1 MIFGNLLE
9 ALEEDNYKQNIIKE
23 SKSNYQKK
31 SKLSSIL
38 SSLSRYGMN
47 YDDDIFKN
55 MKAIPADKILQPKDD
70 PMLQQS
76 LYGQMNN
83 WRTKS
88 EEDKSFREKSLQQK
102 RDILRKLAT
111 QPEIEDILDIM
122 ANESIVY
129 DDEEAYICSPFL
141 DNAVIQDLNEE
152 ALSEIRK
159 AVDSIFYKMYLLLG
173 WKNDAWNQFRRYLV
187 DGVLAFEIVYDNLE
201 KPHSIIGIIPIDPA
215 TLTRTVK
222 NGTTYWIQFKDELGR
237 ERELIDAQVVYIKY
251 EDSGVIERQS
261 YLERL
266 IRPFNVYRI
275 IEQAQ
280 IVWTVTQSSFKTMFT
295 IPVAGM
301 SKKNGLQTLNAAMNR
316 YREEISFNQES
327 GELRING
334 KTNMP
339 FNKEFWMP
347 ENENGKPTIETL
359 VDGGPTLSDSD
370 QLKYFENKLY
380 KMSKIPGSRFDTE
393 NQPTWFGTDAS
404 QQLRDEINFSRFV
417 TRIRSVFA
425 NIILKP
431 IKIQLALQIPDI
443 KNDKRILDSIS
454 LRFNSYNQ
462 FTELMEAEL
471 SQKRMEH
478 IQTLKETFTTQDADG
493 NEESYFC
500 DKFLIV
506 KYLKMSD
513 ADLELNERFK
523 IEQAASKQRSEKE
536 IDDFEDP
543 ESEDVDGNEGENEE
557 PESDNEI
564 DKEMM
569 GDVQPEEPEESEKP
583 EEPEAQEEPKEPKES
598 EEPE

>member
-9 ALEEDNYKQNIIKE
+9 ALEDDNNQHIIKE
-23 SKSNYQKK
+23 SKTNYKKK
-31 SKLSSIL
+31 SKLASVL
-38 SSLSRYGMN
+38 GSLSRYGMN

-55 MKAIPADKILQPKDD
+55 MKAIPADKILQAKDD

-83 WRTKS
+83 WRNKS

-129 DDEEAYICSPFL
+129 DDEEAYICNPFI

-173 WKNDAWNQFRRYLV
+173 WKHDAWNQFRRYLV
-187 DGVLAFEIVYDNLE
+187 DGVLSFEIIYDNLE
-201 KPHSIIGIIPIDPA
+201 NPHSIIGIVPIDPA
-215 TLTRTVK
+215 TLTRSIK
-222 NGTTYWIQFKDELGR
+222 NGVTYWTQFKGELGR
-237 ERELIDAQVVYIKY
+237 ERELLDAQVIYIKY
-251 EDSGVIERQS
+251 EDSGVIDRQS

-316 YREEISFNQES
+316 YREEITFNQES

-347 ENENGKPTIETL
+347 ENSNGKPTIETL
-359 VDGGPTLSDSD
+359 VDGGPSLSDSD
-370 QLKYFENKLY
+370 QLKYFESKLY

-393 NQPTWFGTDAS
+393 NQATWFGTDAS

-431 IKIQLALQIPDI
+431 LRIQLALQIPDI

-471 SQKRMEH
+471 NQKRMEH
-478 IQTLKETFTTQDADG
+478 IQTLKDTFTSQDADG

-500 DKFLIV
+500 DKFLII

-513 ADLELNERFK
+513 ADLELNKKFK
-523 IEQAASKQRSEKE
+523 IEQEFSKQRAEEE
-536 IDDFEDP
+536 ISDNEDS
-543 ESEDVDGNEGENEE
+543 ESEDIDSNEE
-557 PESDNEI
+557 DEEPTDGMGNEI
-564 DKEMM
+564 DQEMM
-569 GDVQPEEPEESEKP
+569 GDVEPEEPEESEKP
-583 EEPEAQEEPKEPKES
+583 EEPEKPEES
-598 EEPE
+598 EA

>member
-1 MIFGNLLE
+1 MVFGNLLE
-9 ALEEDNYKQNIIKE
+9 ILEEDNNKNTVKE

-31 SKLSSIL
+31 GKFASIL
-38 SSLSRYGMN
+38 SSLSSYGMN
-47 YDDDIFKN
+47 YDDDIYKN
-55 MKAIPADKILQPKDD
+55 MKAIPADKLLQPKDD
-70 PMLQQS
+70 PLLQQS

-88 EEDKSFREKSLQQK
+88 EEDKPFKEKSLQQK
-102 RDILRKLAT
+102 REILRKLAT

-122 ANESIVY
+122 ANECIVY
-129 DDEEAYICSPFL
+129 NDEESYICTPFL

-159 AVDSIFYKMYLLLG
+159 AVNSIFYKIYLLLG
-173 WKNDAWNQFRRYLV
+173 WKHDAWNQFRRYLV
-187 DGVLAFEIVYDNLE
+187 DGVLSFEIIYDNID
-201 KPHSIIGIIPIDPA
+201 KPHSIIGIVPIDPG
-215 TLTRTVK
+215 TLTRTIK
-222 NGTTYWIQFKDELGR
+222 DGITYWVQFKGELGR
-237 ERELIDAQVVYIKY
+237 ERELLDAQVIYIKY

-266 IRPFNVYRI
+266 IRPFNIYRI

-280 IVWTVTQSSFKTMFT
+280 IVWTVTQASFKTMFT

-316 YREEISFNQES
+316 YREEISFNQDS

-347 ENENGKPTIETL
+347 ENENGKPEIETL
-359 VDGGPTLSDSD
+359 VDSGPTISDSE

-380 KMSKIPGSRFDTE
+380 KMSKIPSSRFDTE

-417 TRIRSVFA
+417 TRIRSVFS
-425 NIILKP
+425 NILIKP
-431 IKIQLALQIPDI
+431 LKIQLALQIPDI

-471 SQKRMEH
+471 NQKRMEH
-478 IQTLKETFTTQDADG
+478 IQTLKDTFTTQDKDG
-493 NEESYFC
+493 NEQPFFC
-500 DKFLIV
+500 DKFLIIR
-506 KYLKMSD
+506 YLKMSD
-513 ADLELNERFK
+513 SDLELNEKYK
-523 IEQAASKQRSEKE
+523 IEQTLELQRSEEE
-536 IDDFEDP
+536 IEDN
-543 ESEDVDGNEGENEE
+543 EEDSDSEDFGDEKEDMFGGDD
-557 PESDNEI
+557 ESDESDEPDESNEPDEPDDASDI
-564 DKEMM
+564 DQDML
-569 GDVQPEEPEESEKP
+569 GDVQPEEPEP
-583 EEPEAQEEPKEPKES
+583 A
-598 EEPE
+598 

>member
-1 MIFGNLLE
+1 MVFGNLLE
-9 ALEEDNYKQNIIKE
+9 VLEEEDNKNTIIKE
-23 SKSNYQKK
+23 SNTTYKKK

-47 YDDDIFKN
+47 YEGDIIKN

-70 PMLQQS
+70 ILLQQS

-122 ANESIVY
+122 ANECIVY
-129 DDEEAYICSPFL
+129 DDEEAYICNPFL

-152 ALSEIRK
+152 GLSEIRK
-159 AVDSIFYKMYLLLG
+159 AVNSIFYKIYLLLG

-187 DGVLAFEIVYDNLE
+187 DGVLSFEIVYDSIEN
-201 KPHSIIGIIPIDPA
+201 PHSIIGIIPIDPA
-215 TLTRTVK
+215 TLTRTIKDGV
-222 NGTTYWIQFKDELGR
+222 TYWVQFKDELGR
-237 ERELIDAQVVYIKY
+237 ERTLLDAQVIYIKY

-359 VDGGPTLSDSD
+359 VDGGPSLSDSD

-380 KMSKIPGSRFDTE
+380 KMSKIPGSRFD
-393 NQPTWFGTDAS
+393 NDDKATWFGTDAS

-417 TRIRSVFA
+417 TRIRSVFS

-431 IKIQLALQIPDI
+431 LRIQLALQIPDI

-471 SQKRMEH
+471 DQKRMEH
-478 IQTLKETFTTQDADG
+478 IQTLKDTFTSQNADG
-493 NEESYFC
+493 DEESYFC
-500 DKFLIV
+500 DKFLII

-513 ADLELNERFK
+513 ADLELNEKFK
-523 IEQAASKQRSEKE
+523 IEQAAAKQKAEEE
-536 IDDFEDP
+536 IDDNNDS
-543 ESEDVDGNEGENEE
+543 ESEDLDDLGGEEDEE
-557 PESDNEI
+557 SNDTNDEI
-564 DKEMM
+564 DKEML
-569 GDVQPEEPEESEKP
+569 GDVQPEEPEESE
-583 EEPEAQEEPKEPKES
+583 EPKEPEES
-598 EEPE
+598 EEPEEK

>member
-9 ALEEDNYKQNIIKE
+9 ALEDDNTHYIVKE
-23 SKSNYQKK
+23 SKSTYQKK
-31 SKLSSIL
+31 SKLASVL
-38 SSLSRYGMN
+38 GSLSRYGMN

-88 EEDKSFREKSLQQK
+88 EEDKPFREKTLQQK

-129 DDEEAYICSPFL
+129 DDEEAYICNPFL

-173 WKNDAWNQFRRYLV
+173 WKHDAWNQFRRYLV
-187 DGVLAFEIVYDNLE
+187 DGVLAFEIIYDNLE
-201 KPHSIIGIIPIDPA
+201 NPHSIIGIIPIDPA
-215 TLTRTVK
+215 TLTRSIKDGV
-222 NGTTYWIQFKDELGR
+222 TYWTQFKGELGR
-237 ERELIDAQVVYIKY
+237 ERELLDAQVIYIKY
-251 EDSGVIERQS
+251 EDSGVVERQS

-316 YREEISFNQES
+316 YREEITFNQES

-359 VDGGPTLSDSD
+359 VDSGPSLSDSD

-380 KMSKIPGSRFDTE
+380 KMSKIPGSRFDNE
-393 NQPTWFGTDAS
+393 NQATWFGTDAS

-425 NIILKP
+425 NVILKP
-431 IKIQLALQIPDI
+431 LRIQLALQIPDI

-462 FTELMEAEL
+462 FTELMQAEL
-471 SQKRMEH
+471 DQKRMEH
-478 IQTLKETFTTQDADG
+478 IQTLKDTFTSQDDDG
-493 NEESYFC
+493 NEVPYFC
-500 DKFLIV
+500 DKFLII

-513 ADLELNERFK
+513 ADLELNEKFK
-523 IEQAASKQRSEKE
+523 IEQAAAKQRTEEEINSE
-536 IDDFEDP
+536 DS
-543 ESEDVDGNEGENEE
+543 ESEDIDSDSSEGEET
-557 PESDNEI
+557 STDDSGNEI
-564 DKEMM
+564 DQEMM
-569 GDVQPEEPEESEKP
+569 GDVQPEETEEK
-583 EEPEAQEEPKEPKES
+583 EETEEA
-598 EEPE
+598 

>member
-9 ALEEDNYKQNIIKE
+9 ALEDNNTQHIVKE
-23 SKSNYQKK
+23 SKSTYQKK
-31 SKLSSIL
+31 SKLANIL
-38 SSLSRYGMN
+38 GSLSRYGMN
-47 YDDDIFKN
+47 YNDDIFKN

-88 EEDKSFREKSLQQK
+88 EEDKSFREKTLQQK

-129 DDEEAYICSPFL
+129 DD
-141 DNAVIQDLNEE
+141 EE

-187 DGVLAFEIVYDNLE
+187 DGVLAFEIIYDNLE

-215 TLTRTVK
+215 TLTRSIKDGV
-222 NGTTYWIQFKDELGR
+222 TYWTQFKGELGR
-237 ERELIDAQVVYIKY
+237 ERELLDAQVIYIKY
-251 EDSGVIERQS
+251 EDSGVVERQS

-280 IVWTVTQSSFKTMFT
+280 IVWTVTQSSFKTMYT

-316 YREEISFNQES
+316 YREEITFNQES

-359 VDGGPTLSDSD
+359 VDSGPSLSDSD

-380 KMSKIPGSRFDTE
+380 KMSKIPGSRFDNE
-393 NQPTWFGTDAS
+393 NQATWFGTDAS

-425 NIILKP
+425 NVILKP
-431 IKIQLALQIPDI
+431 LRIQLALQIPDI

-462 FTELMEAEL
+462 FTELMQAEL
-471 SQKRMEH
+471 DQKRMEH
-478 IQTLKETFTTQDADG
+478 IQTLKDTFTSQDDDG
-493 NEESYFC
+493 NEVPYFC
-500 DKFLIV
+500 DKFLII

-513 ADLELNERFK
+513 ADLELNEKFK
-523 IEQAASKQRSEKE
+523 IEQAAAKQRTEEEINSE
-536 IDDFEDP
+536 DS
-543 ESEDVDGNEGENEE
+543 ESEDILSSEGEEEE
-557 PESDNEI
+557 PTDNSDNEI
-564 DKEMM
+564 DQEML
-569 GDVQPEEPEESEKP
+569 GDVQPEEPDEKEET
-583 EEPEAQEEPKEPKES
+583 EETT
-598 EEPE
+598 

>member
-9 ALEEDNYKQNIIKE
+9 ALEEDDKTTVIKE
-23 SKSNYQKK
+23 SKNSEPKK
-31 SKLSSIL
+31 SKIASIL

-47 YDDDIFKN
+47 YDDDIIKN
-55 MKAIPADKILQPKDD
+55 MKAIPADKVLQPKDD
-70 PMLQQS
+70 PLLQQS

-83 WRTKS
+83 WRNKS

-129 DDEEAYICSPFL
+129 DDEEAYICNPFL

-152 ALSEIRK
+152 SLAEIRK

-187 DGVLAFEIVYDNLE
+187 DGVLAFEIIYDNLE
-201 KPHSIIGIIPIDPA
+201 HPHSIIGIIPIDPA
-215 TLTRTVK
+215 TLTKSIR
-222 NGTTYWIQFKDELGR
+222 NGITYWTQFKGELGR
-237 ERELIDAQVVYIKY
+237 ERDLLDAQVIYIKY
-251 EDSGVIERQS
+251 EDSGVIDRQS

-295 IPVAGM
+295 IPVSGM

-316 YREEISFNQES
+316 YREEITFNQES
-327 GELRING
+327 GELRVNG

-347 ENENGKPTIETL
+347 ENENGKPSIETL
-359 VDGGPTLSDSD
+359 VDGGPTLSDSE
-370 QLKYFENKLY
+370 QLRYFESKLY
-380 KMSKIPGSRFDTE
+380 KMSKIPGSRFDND
-393 NQPTWFGTDAS
+393 NQATWFGTDAS
-404 QQLRDEINFSRFV
+404 NQLRDEINFSRFV

-431 IKIQLALQIPDI
+431 LRIQLSLQIPNI
-443 KNDKRILDSIS
+443 KNDKRILDSIG

-471 SQKRMEH
+471 AQKRMEH
-478 IQTLKETFTTQDADG
+478 IQTLKDTFTTQDEEG
-493 NEESYFC
+493 NEHPFFC
-500 DKFLIV
+500 DKFLII
-506 KYLKMSD
+506 KYLKMRD
-513 ADLELNERFK
+513 ADLELNEKFK
-523 IEQAASKQRSEKE
+523 IEQELAKKKGEEE
-536 IDDFEDP
+536 IDSEE
-543 ESEDVDGNEGENEE
+543 ESEDTDEFGDEE
-557 PESDNEI
+557 PESSENDDI

-569 GDVQPEEPEESEKP
+569 GDVQPEQPESSEET
-583 EEPEAQEEPKEPKES
+583 EEPAESSES
-598 EEPE
+598 EEPSEEPES

>member
-9 ALEEDNYKQNIIKE
+9 ALEDNNTQHIVKE
-23 SKSNYQKK
+23 SKSTYQKK
-31 SKLSSIL
+31 SKLANIL
-38 SSLSRYGMN
+38 GSLSRYGMN
-47 YDDDIFKN
+47 YNDDIFKN
-55 MKAIPADKILQPKDD
+55 MKAIPADKILQQKDD

-88 EEDKSFREKSLQQK
+88 EEDKPFREKSLQQK

-129 DDEEAYICSPFL
+129 DDEEAYVCSPFL
-141 DNAVIQDLNEE
+141 NNAVIQDLNEE

-187 DGVLAFEIVYDNLE
+187 DGVLAFEIIYDNLE

-215 TLTRTVK
+215 TLTRSIKDGV
-222 NGTTYWIQFKDELGR
+222 TYWTQFKGELGR
-237 ERELIDAQVVYIKY
+237 ERELLDAQVIYIKY
-251 EDSGVIERQS
+251 EDSGVVERQS

-280 IVWTVTQSSFKTMFT
+280 IVWTVTQSSFKTMYT

-316 YREEISFNQES
+316 YREEITFNQES

-359 VDGGPTLSDSD
+359 VDSGPSLSDSD

-380 KMSKIPGSRFDTE
+380 KMSKIPGSRFDNE
-393 NQPTWFGTDAS
+393 NQATWFGTDAS

-425 NIILKP
+425 NVILKP
-431 IKIQLALQIPDI
+431 LRIQLALQIPDI

-462 FTELMEAEL
+462 FTELMQAEL
-471 SQKRMEH
+471 DQKRMEH
-478 IQTLKETFTTQDADG
+478 IQTLKDTFTSQDDDG
-493 NEESYFC
+493 NEVPYFC
-500 DKFLIV
+500 DKFLII

-513 ADLELNERFK
+513 ADLELNEKFK
-523 IEQAASKQRSEKE
+523 IEQAAAKQRTEEEINSE
-536 IDDFEDP
+536 DS
-543 ESEDVDGNEGENEE
+543 ESEDILSSEGEEEE
-557 PESDNEI
+557 PTDNSDNEI
-564 DKEMM
+564 DQEML
-569 GDVQPEEPEESEKP
+569 GDVQPEEPEET
-583 EEPEAQEEPKEPKES
+583 EETEETT
-598 EEPE
+598 

>member
-9 ALEEDNYKQNIIKE
+9 ALEEDNKTTVIKE
-23 SKSNYQKK
+23 SKSSEPKK
-31 SKLSSIL
+31 GKIASIL
-38 SSLSRYGMN
+38 NSLSRYGMN
-47 YDDDIFKN
+47 YDDDIVKN
-55 MKAIPADKILQPKDD
+55 MKAIPADKALQPKDD
-70 PMLQQS
+70 PLLQQS

-83 WRTKS
+83 WRNKA

-129 DDEEAYICSPFL
+129 DDEEAYICNPFL

-152 ALSEIRK
+152 SLSEIRK

-187 DGVLAFEIVYDNLE
+187 DGVLAFEIIYDNIE
-201 KPHSIIGIIPIDPA
+201 HPHSIIGIIPIDPA
-215 TLTRTVK
+215 TLTKSIK
-222 NGTTYWIQFKDELGR
+222 NGITYWTQFKGELGR
-237 ERELIDAQVVYIKY
+237 ERDLLDAQVIYIKY
-251 EDSGVIERQS
+251 EDSGVIDRQS

-295 IPVAGM
+295 IPVSGM

-359 VDGGPTLSDSD
+359 VDGGPSLSDSD
-370 QLKYFENKLY
+370 QLRYFESKLY
-380 KMSKIPGSRFDTE
+380 KMSKIPGSRFDKD
-393 NQPTWFGTDAS
+393 NQATWFGTDAS
-404 QQLRDEINFSRFV
+404 NQLRDEINFSRFV

-431 IKIQLALQIPDI
+431 LRIQLSLQIPNI
-443 KNDKRILDSIS
+443 KNDKRILDSIG

-471 SQKRMEH
+471 AQKRMEH
-478 IQTLKETFTTQDADG
+478 IQILKDTFTSQDDEG
-493 NEESYFC
+493 NEQSFFC
-500 DKFLIV
+500 DKFLII

-513 ADLELNERFK
+513 ADLELNEKFK
-523 IEQAASKQRSEKE
+523 IEQALAKKKSEEE
-536 IDDFEDP
+536 INDEE
-543 ESEDVDGNEGENEE
+543 ESEDTDDVDNEE
-557 PESDNEI
+557 PESLENDSI

-569 GDVQPEEPEESEKP
+569 GDVQPEEPESSEESE
-583 EEPEAQEEPKEPKES
+583 EPAES
-598 EEPE
+598 EEPEA

>member
-9 ALEEDNYKQNIIKE
+9 ALEDNNTQHIVKE
-23 SKSNYQKK
+23 SKSTYQKK
-31 SKLSSIL
+31 SKLANIL
-38 SSLSRYGMN
+38 GSLSRYGMN
-47 YDDDIFKN
+47 YNDDIFKN

-88 EEDKSFREKSLQQK
+88 EEDKPFREKSLQQK

-129 DDEEAYICSPFL
+129 DDEEAYVCSPFL
-141 DNAVIQDLNEE
+141 NNAVIQDLNEE

-187 DGVLAFEIVYDNLE
+187 DGVLAFEIIYDNLE

-215 TLTRTVK
+215 TLTRSIKDGV
-222 NGTTYWIQFKDELGR
+222 TYWTQFKGELGR
-237 ERELIDAQVVYIKY
+237 ERELLDAQVIYIKY
-251 EDSGVIERQS
+251 EDSGVVERQS

-280 IVWTVTQSSFKTMFT
+280 IVWTVTQSSFKTMYT

-316 YREEISFNQES
+316 YREEITFNQES

-359 VDGGPTLSDSD
+359 VDSGPSLSDSD

-380 KMSKIPGSRFDTE
+380 KMSKIPGSRFDNE
-393 NQPTWFGTDAS
+393 NQATWFGTDAS

-425 NIILKP
+425 NVILKP
-431 IKIQLALQIPDI
+431 LRIQLALQIPDI

-462 FTELMEAEL
+462 FTELMQAEL
-471 SQKRMEH
+471 DQKRMEH
-478 IQTLKETFTTQDADG
+478 IQTLKDTFTSQDDDG
-493 NEESYFC
+493 NEVPYFC
-500 DKFLIV
+500 DKFLII

-513 ADLELNERFK
+513 ADLELNEKFK
-523 IEQAASKQRSEKE
+523 IEQAAAKQRTEEEINSE
-536 IDDFEDP
+536 DS
-543 ESEDVDGNEGENEE
+543 ESEDILSGEGEEEE
-557 PESDNEI
+557 PTDNSDNEI
-564 DKEMM
+564 DQEML
-569 GDVQPEEPEESEKP
+569 GDVQPEEPEET
-583 EEPEAQEEPKEPKES
+583 EETEETT
-598 EEPE
+598 

>member
-9 ALEEDNYKQNIIKE
+9 ALEDDNTHYIVKE
-23 SKSNYQKK
+23 SKSTYQKK
-31 SKLSSIL
+31 SKLASVL
-38 SSLSRYGMN
+38 GSLSRYGMN

-88 EEDKSFREKSLQQK
+88 EEDKPFREKTLQQK

-129 DDEEAYICSPFL
+129 DDEEAYICNPFL

-173 WKNDAWNQFRRYLV
+173 WKHDAWNQFRRYLV
-187 DGVLAFEIVYDNLE
+187 DGVLAFEIIYDNLE
-201 KPHSIIGIIPIDPA
+201 NPHSIIGIVPIDPA
-215 TLTRTVK
+215 TLTRSIKDGV
-222 NGTTYWIQFKDELGR
+222 TYWTQFKGELGR
-237 ERELIDAQVVYIKY
+237 ERELLDAQVIYIKY
-251 EDSGVIERQS
+251 EDSGVVERQS

-316 YREEISFNQES
+316 YREEITFNQES

-359 VDGGPTLSDSD
+359 VDGGPSLSDSD
-370 QLKYFENKLY
+370 QLKYFESKLY
-380 KMSKIPGSRFDTE
+380 KMSKIPGSRFDNE
-393 NQPTWFGTDAS
+393 NQATWFGTDAS

-425 NIILKP
+425 NVILKP
-431 IKIQLALQIPDI
+431 LRIQLALQIPDI

-462 FTELMEAEL
+462 FTELMQAEL
-471 SQKRMEH
+471 DQKRMEH
-478 IQTLKETFTTQDADG
+478 IQTLKDTFTSQDDDG
-493 NEESYFC
+493 NEVPYFC
-500 DKFLIV
+500 DKFLII

-513 ADLELNERFK
+513 ADLELNEKFK
-523 IEQAASKQRSEKE
+523 IEQAAAKQRTEEEINSE
-536 IDDFEDP
+536 DS
-543 ESEDVDGNEGENEE
+543 ESEDILSSEGEEEE
-557 PESDNEI
+557 PTDNSDNEI
-564 DKEMM
+564 DQEML
-569 GDVQPEEPEESEKP
+569 GDVQPEEPEEK
-583 EEPEAQEEPKEPKES
+583 EET
-598 EEPE
+598 

>member
-9 ALEEDNYKQNIIKE
+9 ALEDNNTQHIVKE
-23 SKSNYQKK
+23 SKSTYQKK
-31 SKLSSIL
+31 SKLANIL
-38 SSLSRYGMN
+38 GSLSRYGMN
-47 YDDDIFKN
+47 YNDDIFKN

-88 EEDKSFREKSLQQK
+88 EEDKPFREKSLQQK

-129 DDEEAYICSPFL
+129 DDEEAYVCSPFL
-141 DNAVIQDLNEE
+141 NNAVIQDLNEE

-187 DGVLAFEIVYDNLE
+187 DGVLAFEIIYDNLE

-215 TLTRTVK
+215 TLTRSIKDGV
-222 NGTTYWIQFKDELGR
+222 TYWTQFKGELGR
-237 ERELIDAQVVYIKY
+237 ERELLDAQVIYIKY
-251 EDSGVIERQS
+251 EDSGVVERQS

-280 IVWTVTQSSFKTMFT
+280 IVWTVTQSSFKTMYT

-316 YREEISFNQES
+316 YREEITFNQES

-359 VDGGPTLSDSD
+359 VDSGPSLSDSD

-380 KMSKIPGSRFDTE
+380 KMSKIPGSRFDNE
-393 NQPTWFGTDAS
+393 NQATWFGTDAS

-425 NIILKP
+425 NVILKP
-431 IKIQLALQIPDI
+431 LRIQLALQIPDI

-462 FTELMEAEL
+462 FTELMQAEL
-471 SQKRMEH
+471 DQKRMEH
-478 IQTLKETFTTQDADG
+478 IQTLKDTFTSQDDDG
-493 NEESYFC
+493 NEVPYFC
-500 DKFLIV
+500 DKFLII

-513 ADLELNERFK
+513 ADLELNEKFK
-523 IEQAASKQRSEKE
+523 IEQAAAKQRTEEEINSE
-536 IDDFEDP
+536 DS
-543 ESEDVDGNEGENEE
+543 ESEDILSSEGEEEE
-557 PESDNEI
+557 PTDNSDNEI
-564 DKEMM
+564 DQEML
-569 GDVQPEEPEESEKP
+569 GDVQPEEPEEK
-583 EEPEAQEEPKEPKES
+583 EETEETT
-598 EEPE
+598 

>member
-9 ALEEDNYKQNIIKE
+9 ALEDNNIQHIVKE
-23 SKSNYQKK
+23 SKSTYQKK
-31 SKLSSIL
+31 SKLANIL
-38 SSLSRYGMN
+38 GSLSRYGMN
-47 YDDDIFKN
+47 YNDDIFKN

-88 EEDKSFREKSLQQK
+88 EEDKPFREKSLQQK

-129 DDEEAYICSPFL
+129 DDEEAYVCSPFL
-141 DNAVIQDLNEE
+141 NNAVIQDLNEE

-187 DGVLAFEIVYDNLE
+187 DGVLAFEIIYDNLE

-215 TLTRTVK
+215 TLTRSIKDGV
-222 NGTTYWIQFKDELGR
+222 TYWTQFKGELGR
-237 ERELIDAQVVYIKY
+237 ERELLDAQVIYIKY
-251 EDSGVIERQS
+251 EDSGVVERQS

-280 IVWTVTQSSFKTMFT
+280 IVWTVTQSSFKTMYT

-316 YREEISFNQES
+316 YREEITFNQES

-359 VDGGPTLSDSD
+359 VDSGPSLSDSD

-380 KMSKIPGSRFDTE
+380 KMSKIPGSRFDNE
-393 NQPTWFGTDAS
+393 NQATWFGTDAS

-425 NIILKP
+425 NVILKP
-431 IKIQLALQIPDI
+431 LRIQLALQIPDI

-462 FTELMEAEL
+462 FTELMQAEL
-471 SQKRMEH
+471 DQKRMEH
-478 IQTLKETFTTQDADG
+478 IQTLKDTFTSQDDDG
-493 NEESYFC
+493 NEVPYFC
-500 DKFLIV
+500 DKFLII

-513 ADLELNERFK
+513 ADLELNEKFK
-523 IEQAASKQRSEKE
+523 IEQAAAKQRTEEEINSE
-536 IDDFEDP
+536 DS
-543 ESEDVDGNEGENEE
+543 ESEDILSSEGEEEE
-557 PESDNEI
+557 PTDNSDNEI
-564 DKEMM
+564 DQEML
-569 GDVQPEEPEESEKP
+569 GDVQPEEPEEK
-583 EEPEAQEEPKEPKES
+583 EETEETT
-598 EEPE
+598 

>member
-9 ALEEDNYKQNIIKE
+9 ALEDDNTHYIVKE
-23 SKSNYQKK
+23 SKSTYKKK
-31 SKLSSIL
+31 SKLASVL
-38 SSLSRYGMN
+38 GSLSRYGMN

-88 EEDKSFREKSLQQK
+88 EEDKSFREKTLQQK

-129 DDEEAYICSPFL
+129 DDEEAYICNPFL

-159 AVDSIFYKMYLLLG
+159 AVNSIFYKIYLLLD

-187 DGVLAFEIVYDNLE
+187 DGVLAFEIIYDNLE
-201 KPHSIIGIIPIDPA
+201 NPHSIIGIVPIDPA
-215 TLTRTVK
+215 TLTRNIKDGV
-222 NGTTYWIQFKDELGR
+222 TYWTQFKGELGR
-237 ERELIDAQVVYIKY
+237 ERELLDAQVIYIKY
-251 EDSGVIERQS
+251 EDSGVVERQS

-316 YREEISFNQES
+316 YREEITFNQES

-359 VDGGPTLSDSD
+359 VDGGPSLSDSD
-370 QLKYFENKLY
+370 QLKYFESKLY
-380 KMSKIPGSRFDTE
+380 KMSKIPGSRFDNE
-393 NQPTWFGTDAS
+393 NQATWFGTDAS

-431 IKIQLALQIPDI
+431 LRIQLALQIPDI
-443 KNDKRILDSIS
+443 KNDKRILDSVS

-478 IQTLKETFTTQDADG
+478 IQTLKDTFTSQDADG

-500 DKFLIV
+500 DKFLII

-513 ADLELNERFK
+513 ADLELNEKFK
-523 IEQAASKQRSEKE
+523 IEQAAAKQRAEEE
-536 IDDFEDP
+536 IDSENS
-543 ESEDVDGNEGENEE
+543 ESEDIDSSEGEEE
-557 PESDNEI
+557 TPTDDSDNEI
-564 DKEMM
+564 DQEMM
-569 GDVQPEEPEESEKP
+569 GDVQPEE
-583 EEPEAQEEPKEPKES
+583 S
-598 EEPE
+598 EETVES

>member
-9 ALEEDNYKQNIIKE
+9 ALEDNNIQHIVKE
-23 SKSNYQKK
+23 SKSTYQKK
-31 SKLSSIL
+31 SKLANIL
-38 SSLSRYGMN
+38 GSLSRYGMN
-47 YDDDIFKN
+47 YNDDIFKN

-88 EEDKSFREKSLQQK
+88 EEDKPFREKSLQQK

-129 DDEEAYICSPFL
+129 DDEEAYICNPFL

-173 WKNDAWNQFRRYLV
+173 WKHDAWNQFRRYLV
-187 DGVLAFEIVYDNLE
+187 DGVLAFEIIYDNLE
-201 KPHSIIGIIPIDPA
+201 NPHSIIGIVPIDPA
-215 TLTRTVK
+215 TLTRNIKDGV
-222 NGTTYWIQFKDELGR
+222 TYWTQFKGELGR
-237 ERELIDAQVVYIKY
+237 ERELLDAQVIYIKY
-251 EDSGVIERQS
+251 EDSGVVERQS

-316 YREEISFNQES
+316 YREEITFNQES

-359 VDGGPTLSDSD
+359 VDGGPSLSDSD
-370 QLKYFENKLY
+370 QLKYFESKLY

-393 NQPTWFGTDAS
+393 NQATWFGTDAS

-425 NIILKP
+425 NVILKP
-431 IKIQLALQIPDI
+431 LRIQLALQIPDI

-462 FTELMEAEL
+462 FTELMQAEL
-471 SQKRMEH
+471 DQKRMEH
-478 IQTLKETFTTQDADG
+478 IQTLKDTFTSQDDDG
-493 NEESYFC
+493 NEVPYFC
-500 DKFLIV
+500 DKFLII

-513 ADLELNERFK
+513 ADLELNEKFK
-523 IEQAASKQRSEKE
+523 IEQAAAKQRTEEEINSE
-536 IDDFEDP
+536 DS
-543 ESEDVDGNEGENEE
+543 ESEDILSSEGEEEE
-557 PESDNEI
+557 PTDNSDNEI
-564 DKEMM
+564 DQEML
-569 GDVQPEEPEESEKP
+569 GDVQPEEPEEK
-583 EEPEAQEEPKEPKES
+583 EETEETT
-598 EEPE
+598 

>member
-1 MIFGNLLE
+1 M
-9 ALEEDNYKQNIIKE
+9 KE
-23 SKSNYQKK
+23 SKNKYQKK

-38 SSLSRYGMN
+38 NSLSRYGMN
-47 YDDDIFKN
+47 YDDDVIKN
-55 MKAIPADKILQPKDD
+55 MKAIPADKSLQPKDD
-70 PMLQQS
+70 PLLQQS

-83 WRTKS
+83 WRVKS
-88 EEDKSFREKSLQQK
+88 EEDKSFKEKTLQQK
-102 RDILRKLAT
+102 REILRKLAT

-122 ANESIVY
+122 ANECIVY
-129 DDEEAYICSPFL
+129 DDEEAYVCNPFL

-152 ALSEIRK
+152 SLSEIRK
-159 AVDSIFYKMYLLLG
+159 AVNSIFYKMYLLLG
-173 WKNDAWNQFRRYLV
+173 WKTDAWNQFRRYLI
-187 DGVLAFEIVYDNLE
+187 DGVLAFEIIYDNLE
-201 KPHSIIGIIPIDPA
+201 NPHSIIGIVPIDPG
-215 TLTRTVK
+215 TLTKTIK
-222 NGTTYWIQFKDELGR
+222 NGITYWIQFKDELGR
-237 ERELIDAQVVYIKY
+237 ERELLDAQVIYIKY
-251 EDSGVIERQS
+251 EDSGVVERQS

-301 SKKNGLQTLNAAMNR
+301 SKKNGLQTLNAAMTR

-347 ENENGKPTIETL
+347 ENENGKPSIETL

-380 KMSKIPGSRFDTE
+380 KMSKIPGSRFDND
-393 NQPTWFGTDAS
+393 NQPSWFGTDAT

-431 IKIQLALQIPDI
+431 LRIQLALQIPDI

-471 SQKRMEH
+471 NQKRIEH
-478 IQTLKETFTTQDADG
+478 IQSLKEAFISEDSEG
-493 NEESYFC
+493 NEKSFFC
-500 DKFLIV
+500 DKFLIIR
-506 KYLKMSD
+506 YLKMSD
-513 ADLELNERFK
+513 ADLELNEKFK
-523 IEQAASKQRSEKE
+523 IEQEAAKSKVEEETS
-536 IDDFEDP
+536 DEDS
-543 ESEDVDGNEGENEE
+543 ESEDIDSDSEEEE
-557 PESDNEI
+557 PTEDDSGNEI
-564 DKEMM
+564 DKEML
-569 GDVQPEEPEESEKP
+569 GDVQPEETEENSE
-583 EEPEAQEEPKEPKES
+583 S
-598 EEPE
+598 

>member
-9 ALEEDNYKQNIIKE
+9 ALENDNIQHIKE
-23 SKSNYQKK
+23 SKSIYQKK
-31 SKLSSIL
+31 GKLASVL
-38 SSLSRYGMN
+38 GSLSRYGMN

-83 WRTKS
+83 WRNKS
-88 EEDKSFREKSLQQK
+88 EEDKPFKEKTLQQK

-129 DDEEAYICSPFL
+129 DDEEAYICNPFL

-152 ALSEIRK
+152 SLSEIRK

-187 DGVLAFEIVYDNLE
+187 DGVLAFEIIYDNIE
-201 KPHSIIGIIPIDPA
+201 KPHTIIGLIPIDPA
-215 TLTRTVK
+215 TLTRSIN
-222 NGTTYWIQFKDELGR
+222 NGITYWTQFKGELGR
-237 ERELIDAQVVYIKY
+237 ERELLDAQVIYIKY
-251 EDSGVIERQS
+251 EDSGVVERQS

-295 IPVAGM
+295 IPVSGM

-316 YREEISFNQES
+316 YREEITFNQES

-359 VDGGPTLSDSD
+359 VDGGPSLSDSD

-380 KMSKIPGSRFDTE
+380 KMSKIPGSRFDNE
-393 NQPTWFGTDAS
+393 NQATWFGTDAS

-431 IKIQLALQIPDI
+431 LRIQLALQIPDI
-443 KNDKRILDSIS
+443 KNDKRILDSVS

-478 IQTLKETFTTQDADG
+478 IQTLKDTFTSQDADG

-500 DKFLIV
+500 DKFLII

-513 ADLELNERFK
+513 ADLELNEKFK
-523 IEQAASKQRSEKE
+523 IEQAASKQRAEEEINSE
-536 IDDFEDP
+536 DSED
-543 ESEDVDGNEGENEE
+543 EDVDMDLDSSETEE
-557 PESDNEI
+557 DTSDDSDNEI

-569 GDVQPEEPEESEKP
+569 GDVQPEEPEESEKS
-583 EEPEAQEEPKEPKES
+583 EES
-598 EEPE
+598 EESEESSEES

>member
-9 ALEEDNYKQNIIKE
+9 ALEDDNNQHIIKE
-23 SKSNYQKK
+23 SKTNYKKK
-31 SKLSSIL
+31 SKLASVL
-38 SSLSRYGMN
+38 GSLSRYGMN

-55 MKAIPADKILQPKDD
+55 MKAIPADKILQAKDD

-83 WRTKS
+83 WRNKS

-129 DDEEAYICSPFL
+129 DDEEAYICNPFI

-173 WKNDAWNQFRRYLV
+173 WKHDAWNQFRRYLV
-187 DGVLAFEIVYDNLE
+187 DGVLSFEIIYDNLE
-201 KPHSIIGIIPIDPA
+201 NPHSIIGIVPIDPA
-215 TLTRTVK
+215 TLTRSIKDGV
-222 NGTTYWIQFKDELGR
+222 TYWTQFKGELGR
-237 ERELIDAQVVYIKY
+237 ERELLDAQVIYIKY
-251 EDSGVIERQS
+251 EDSGVIDRQS

-316 YREEISFNQES
+316 YREEITFNQES

-347 ENENGKPTIETL
+347 ENSNGKPTIETL
-359 VDGGPTLSDSD
+359 VDGGPSLSDSD
-370 QLKYFENKLY
+370 QLKYFESKLY

-393 NQPTWFGTDAS
+393 NQATWFGTDAS

-431 IKIQLALQIPDI
+431 LRIQLALQIPDI

-471 SQKRMEH
+471 NQKRMEH
-478 IQTLKETFTTQDADG
+478 IQTLKDTFTSQDADG

-500 DKFLIV
+500 DKFLII

-513 ADLELNERFK
+513 ADLELNKKFK
-523 IEQAASKQRSEKE
+523 IEQEFSKQRAEEE
-536 IDDFEDP
+536 ISDNEDS
-543 ESEDVDGNEGENEE
+543 ESEDIDSNEE
-557 PESDNEI
+557 DEEPTDGMGNEI
-564 DKEMM
+564 DQEMM
-569 GDVQPEEPEESEKP
+569 GDVEPEEPEEPEKSE
-583 EEPEAQEEPKEPKES
+583 ES
-598 EEPE
+598 EA

>member
-9 ALEEDNYKQNIIKE
+9 ALEDDNNQHIIKE
-23 SKSNYQKK
+23 SKTNYKKK
-31 SKLSSIL
+31 SKLASVL
-38 SSLSRYGMN
+38 GSLSRYGMN

-55 MKAIPADKILQPKDD
+55 MKAIPADKILQAKDD

-83 WRTKS
+83 WRNKS

-129 DDEEAYICSPFL
+129 DDEEAYICNPFI

-173 WKNDAWNQFRRYLV
+173 WKHDAWNQFRRYLV
-187 DGVLAFEIVYDNLE
+187 DGVLSFEIIYDNLE
-201 KPHSIIGIIPIDPA
+201 NPHSIIGIVPIDPA
-215 TLTRTVK
+215 TLTRSIK
-222 NGTTYWIQFKDELGR
+222 NGFTYWTQFKGELGR
-237 ERELIDAQVVYIKY
+237 ERELLDAQVIYIKY
-251 EDSGVIERQS
+251 EDSGVIDRQS

-316 YREEISFNQES
+316 YREEITFNQES

-347 ENENGKPTIETL
+347 ENSNGKPTIETL
-359 VDGGPTLSDSD
+359 VDGGPSLSDSD
-370 QLKYFENKLY
+370 QLKYFESKLY

-393 NQPTWFGTDAS
+393 NQATWFGTDAS

-431 IKIQLALQIPDI
+431 LRIQLALQIPDI

-471 SQKRMEH
+471 NQKRMEH
-478 IQTLKETFTTQDADG
+478 IQTLKDTFTSQDADG

-500 DKFLIV
+500 DKFLII

-513 ADLELNERFK
+513 ADLELNKKFK
-523 IEQAASKQRSEKE
+523 IEQEFSKQRAEEE
-536 IDDFEDP
+536 ISDNEDS
-543 ESEDVDGNEGENEE
+543 ESEDIDSNEE
-557 PESDNEI
+557 DEEPTDGMGNEI
-564 DKEMM
+564 DQEMM
-569 GDVQPEEPEESEKP
+569 GDVEPEEPEESEKP
-583 EEPEAQEEPKEPKES
+583 EEPEKPEES
-598 EEPE
+598 EA

>member
-9 ALEEDNYKQNIIKE
+9 ALEDDNTQHIVKE
-23 SKSNYQKK
+23 SKTTHQKK

-38 SSLSRYGMN
+38 NSLSRYGMN
-47 YDDDIFKN
+47 YDDDVIKN
-55 MKAIPADKILQPKDD
+55 MKAIPADKSLQPKDD

-83 WRTKS
+83 WRVKS
-88 EEDKSFREKSLQQK
+88 EEDKSFKEKTLQQK
-102 RDILRKLAT
+102 REILRKLAT

-122 ANESIVY
+122 ANECIVY
-129 DDEEAYICSPFL
+129 DDEEAYVCNPFL

-152 ALSEIRK
+152 SLSEIRK
-159 AVDSIFYKMYLLLG
+159 AVNSIFYKMYLLLG
-173 WKNDAWNQFRRYLV
+173 WKTDAWNQFRRYLI
-187 DGVLAFEIVYDNLE
+187 DGVLAFEIIYDNIE
-201 KPHSIIGIIPIDPA
+201 NPHSIIGILPIDPG
-215 TLTRTVK
+215 TLTKTIK
-222 NGTTYWIQFKDELGR
+222 NGITYWIQFKDELGR
-237 ERELIDAQVVYIKY
+237 ERELLDAQIIYIKY
-251 EDSGVIERQS
+251 EDSGVVERQS

-301 SKKNGLQTLNAAMNR
+301 SKKNGLQTLNAAMTR

-347 ENENGKPTIETL
+347 ENENGKPSIETL

-380 KMSKIPGSRFDTE
+380 KMSKIPGSRFDND
-393 NQPTWFGTDAS
+393 NQPSWFGTDAT

-431 IKIQLALQIPDI
+431 LRIQLALQIPDI

-471 SQKRMEH
+471 NQKRIEH
-478 IQTLKETFTTQDADG
+478 IQSLKEAFISEDSEG
-493 NEESYFC
+493 NEKSFFC
-500 DKFLIV
+500 DKFLIIR
-506 KYLKMSD
+506 YLKMSD
-513 ADLELNERFK
+513 ADLELNEKFK
-523 IEQAASKQRSEKE
+523 IEQEAAKSKVEEETS
-536 IDDFEDP
+536 DEDS
-543 ESEDVDGNEGENEE
+543 ESEDIDSDPEEEE
-557 PESDNEI
+557 PTEDDSGNEI
-564 DKEMM
+564 DKEML
-569 GDVQPEEPEESEKP
+569 GDVQPEETEENSE
-583 EEPEAQEEPKEPKES
+583 S
-598 EEPE
+598 

>member
-9 ALEEDNYKQNIIKE
+9 ALEEDDKTTVIKE
-23 SKSNYQKK
+23 SKNSEPKK
-31 SKLSSIL
+31 SKIASIL

-47 YDDDIFKN
+47 YDDDIIKN
-55 MKAIPADKILQPKDD
+55 MKAIPADRVLQPKDD
-70 PMLQQS
+70 PLLQQS

-83 WRTKS
+83 WRNKS

-129 DDEEAYICSPFL
+129 DDEEAYICNPFL

-152 ALSEIRK
+152 SLSEIRK

-187 DGVLAFEIVYDNLE
+187 DGVLSFEIIYDNLE
-201 KPHSIIGIIPIDPA
+201 HPHSIIGIIPIDPA
-215 TLTRTVK
+215 TLTKSIK
-222 NGTTYWIQFKDELGR
+222 NGITYWTQFKGELGR
-237 ERELIDAQVVYIKY
+237 ERDLLDAQVIYIKY
-251 EDSGVIERQS
+251 EDSGVIDRQS

-266 IRPFNVYRI
+266 IRPFNGYRI

-295 IPVAGM
+295 IPVSGM

-316 YREEISFNQES
+316 YREEITFNQES
-327 GELRING
+327 GELRVNG

-359 VDGGPTLSDSD
+359 VDGGPTLSDSE
-370 QLKYFENKLY
+370 QLRYFESKLY
-380 KMSKIPGSRFDTE
+380 KMSKIPGSRFDND
-393 NQPTWFGTDAS
+393 NQATWFGTDAS
-404 QQLRDEINFSRFV
+404 NQLRDEINFSRFV

-431 IKIQLALQIPDI
+431 LRIQLSLQIPNI
-443 KNDKRILDSIS
+443 KNDKRILDSIG

-471 SQKRMEH
+471 AQKRMEH
-478 IQTLKETFTTQDADG
+478 IQTLKDTFTTQDEEG
-493 NEESYFC
+493 NEHPFFC
-500 DKFLIV
+500 DKFLII
-506 KYLKMSD
+506 KYLKMRD
-513 ADLELNERFK
+513 ADLELNEKFK
-523 IEQAASKQRSEKE
+523 IEQELAKKKSEE
-536 IDDFEDP
+536 ETNEEE
-543 ESEDVDGNEGENEE
+543 ESEDMNDFGDEE
-557 PESDNEI
+557 PESSENDEI

-569 GDVQPEEPEESEKP
+569 GDVQPEQPESSEETEEPAESEEPSEKP
-583 EEPEAQEEPKEPKES
+583 ES
-598 EEPE
+598 

>member
-9 ALEEDNYKQNIIKE
+9 ALENDNDKQVIKE
-23 SKSNYQKK
+23 SKSNYQRKG
-31 SKLSSIL
+31 KLASVL
-38 SSLSRYGMN
+38 GSLSRYGMN
-47 YDDDIFKN
+47 YDEDIFKN

-70 PMLQQS
+70 PMMQQS

-88 EEDKSFREKSLQQK
+88 EEDKSFKEKTLQQK

-129 DDEEAYICSPFL
+129 DDEEAYICNPFL

-159 AVDSIFYKMYLLLG
+159 AVNSIFYKMYLLLG
-173 WKNDAWNQFRRYLV
+173 WKHDAWNQFRRYLV
-187 DGVLAFEIVYDNLE
+187 DGVMAFEIIYDDVE

-215 TLTRTVK
+215 TLSRSVK
-222 NGTTYWIQFKDELGR
+222 NGITYWTQFKGELGR
-237 ERELIDAQVVYIKY
+237 ERELLDAQVIYIKY

-295 IPVAGM
+295 IPVGGM
-301 SKKNGLQTLNAAMNR
+301 SRKNGLQTLNAAMNR
-316 YREEISFNQES
+316 YREEITFNQES

-347 ENENGKPTIETL
+347 DSENGKPTIETL
-359 VDGGPTLSDSD
+359 VDGGPSLSDSD
-370 QLKYFENKLY
+370 QLKYFESKLY
-380 KMSKIPGSRFDTE
+380 KMSKIPGSRFDKD
-393 NQPTWFGTDAS
+393 NQATWFGTDAS

-431 IKIQLALQIPDI
+431 LRIQLALQIPAI

-478 IQTLKETFTTQDADG
+478 IQTLKDTFTTQDAEG

-500 DKFLIV
+500 DKFLII

-513 ADLELNERFK
+513 ADLELNEKYK
-523 IEQAASKQRSEKE
+523 IEQAAAKQRAEEE
-536 IDDFEDP
+536 INDENSDESDD
-543 ESEDVDGNEGENEE
+543 ESEDVDLDVDSGEEE
-557 PESDNEI
+557 APSDDAGNEI
-564 DKEMM
+564 DQEML
-569 GDVQPEEPEESEKP
+569 GDVQPEETEEK
-583 EEPEAQEEPKEPKES
+583 EETEEA
-598 EEPE
+598 

>member
-9 ALEEDNYKQNIIKE
+9 ILEEDNNKNTVKE

-31 SKLSSIL
+31 GKFASIL
-38 SSLSRYGMN
+38 SSLSSYGMN
-47 YDDDIFKN
+47 YDDDIYKN
-55 MKAIPADKILQPKDD
+55 MKAIPADKLLQPKDD
-70 PMLQQS
+70 PLLQQS

-88 EEDKSFREKSLQQK
+88 EEDKPFKEKSLQQK
-102 RDILRKLAT
+102 REILRKLAT

-122 ANESIVY
+122 ANECIVY
-129 DDEEAYICSPFL
+129 NDEESYICTPFL

-159 AVDSIFYKMYLLLG
+159 AVNSIFYKIYLLLG
-173 WKNDAWNQFRRYLV
+173 WKHDAWNQFRRYLV
-187 DGVLAFEIVYDNLE
+187 DGVLSFEIIYDNID
-201 KPHSIIGIIPIDPA
+201 KPHSIIGIVPIDPG
-215 TLTRTVK
+215 TLTRTIK
-222 NGTTYWIQFKDELGR
+222 DGITYWIQFKGELGR
-237 ERELIDAQVVYIKY
+237 ERELLDAQVIYIKY

-266 IRPFNVYRI
+266 IRPFNIYRI

-280 IVWTVTQSSFKTMFT
+280 IVWTVTQASFKTMFT

-316 YREEISFNQES
+316 YREEISFNQDS

-347 ENENGKPTIETL
+347 ENENGKPEIETL
-359 VDGGPTLSDSD
+359 VDSGPTISDSE

-380 KMSKIPGSRFDTE
+380 KMSKIPSSRFDTE

-417 TRIRSVFA
+417 TRIRSVFS
-425 NIILKP
+425 NILIKP
-431 IKIQLALQIPDI
+431 LKIQLALQIPDI

-471 SQKRMEH
+471 NQKRMEH
-478 IQTLKETFTTQDADG
+478 IQTLKDTFTTQDKDG
-493 NEESYFC
+493 NEQPFFC
-500 DKFLIV
+500 DKFLIIR
-506 KYLKMSD
+506 YLKMSD
-513 ADLELNERFK
+513 SDLELNEKYK
-523 IEQAASKQRSEKE
+523 IEQTLELQRSEEE
-536 IDDFEDP
+536 IEDNEEDSDSEDFED
-543 ESEDVDGNEGENEE
+543 E
-557 PESDNEI
+557 PEDMFGGDDEGDESDEPNEPDEPDDASDI
-564 DKEMM
+564 DQDML
-569 GDVQPEEPEESEKP
+569 GDVQPEEPEEP
-583 EEPEAQEEPKEPKES
+583 A
-598 EEPE
+598 

>member
-9 ALEEDNYKQNIIKE
+9 ALEDDNNQHIIKE
-23 SKSNYQKK
+23 SKTNYKKK
-31 SKLSSIL
+31 SKLASVL
-38 SSLSRYGMN
+38 GSLSRYGMN

-55 MKAIPADKILQPKDD
+55 MKAIPADKILQAKDD

-83 WRTKS
+83 WRNKS

-129 DDEEAYICSPFL
+129 DDEEAYICNPFI

-173 WKNDAWNQFRRYLV
+173 WKHDAWNQFRRYLV
-187 DGVLAFEIVYDNLE
+187 DGVLSFEIIYDNLE
-201 KPHSIIGIIPIDPA
+201 NPHSIIGIVPIDPA
-215 TLTRTVK
+215 TLTRSIN
-222 NGTTYWIQFKDELGR
+222 NGVTYWTQFKGELGR
-237 ERELIDAQVVYIKY
+237 ERELLDAQVIYIKY
-251 EDSGVIERQS
+251 EDSGVIDRQS

-316 YREEISFNQES
+316 YREEITFNQES

-347 ENENGKPTIETL
+347 ENSNGKPTIETL
-359 VDGGPTLSDSD
+359 VDGGPSLSDSD
-370 QLKYFENKLY
+370 QLKYFESKLY

-393 NQPTWFGTDAS
+393 NQATWFGTDAS

-431 IKIQLALQIPDI
+431 LRIQLALQIPDI

-471 SQKRMEH
+471 NQKRMEH
-478 IQTLKETFTTQDADG
+478 IQTLKDTFTSQDADG

-500 DKFLIV
+500 DKFLII

-513 ADLELNERFK
+513 ADLELNKKFK
-523 IEQAASKQRSEKE
+523 IEQEFSKQRAEEE
-536 IDDFEDP
+536 ISDNEDS
-543 ESEDVDGNEGENEE
+543 ESEDIDSNEE
-557 PESDNEI
+557 DEEPTDGMGNEI
-564 DKEMM
+564 DQEMM
-569 GDVQPEEPEESEKP
+569 GDVEPEEPEESEKP
-583 EEPEAQEEPKEPKES
+583 EEPEKPEES
-598 EEPE
+598 EA

>member
-9 ALEEDNYKQNIIKE
+9 ALEDNNTQHIVKE
-23 SKSNYQKK
+23 SKSTYQKK
-31 SKLSSIL
+31 SKLANIL
-38 SSLSRYGMN
+38 GSLSRYGMN
-47 YDDDIFKN
+47 YNDDIFKN

-88 EEDKSFREKSLQQK
+88 EEDKPFREKSLQQK

-129 DDEEAYICSPFL
+129 DDEEAYVCSPFL
-141 DNAVIQDLNEE
+141 NNAVIQDLNEE

-187 DGVLAFEIVYDNLE
+187 DGVLAFEIIYDNLE

-215 TLTRTVK
+215 TLTRSIKDGV
-222 NGTTYWIQFKDELGR
+222 TYWTQFKGELGR
-237 ERELIDAQVVYIKY
+237 ERELLDAQVIYIKY
-251 EDSGVIERQS
+251 EDSGVVERQS

-280 IVWTVTQSSFKTMFT
+280 IVWTVTQSSFKTMYT

-316 YREEISFNQES
+316 YREEITFNQES

-359 VDGGPTLSDSD
+359 VDSGPSLSDSD

-380 KMSKIPGSRFDTE
+380 KMSKIPGSRFDNE
-393 NQPTWFGTDAS
+393 NQATWFGTDAS

-425 NIILKP
+425 NVILKP
-431 IKIQLALQIPDI
+431 LRIQLALQIPDI

-462 FTELMEAEL
+462 FTELMQAEL
-471 SQKRMEH
+471 DQKRMEH
-478 IQTLKETFTTQDADG
+478 IQTLKDTFTSQDDDG
-493 NEESYFC
+493 NEVPYFC
-500 DKFLIV
+500 DKFLII

-513 ADLELNERFK
+513 ADLELNEKFK
-523 IEQAASKQRSEKE
+523 IEQAAAKQRTEEEINSE
-536 IDDFEDP
+536 DS
-543 ESEDVDGNEGENEE
+543 ESEDILSSEGEEEE
-557 PESDNEI
+557 PTDNSDNEI
-564 DKEMM
+564 DQEML
-569 GDVQPEEPEESEKP
+569 GDVQPEEPEET
-583 EEPEAQEEPKEPKES
+583 EETEETT
-598 EEPE
+598 

>member
-9 ALEEDNYKQNIIKE
+9 ALEDNNTQHIVKE
-23 SKSNYQKK
+23 SKSTYQKK
-31 SKLSSIL
+31 SKLANIL
-38 SSLSRYGMN
+38 GSLSRYGMN
-47 YDDDIFKN
+47 YNDDIFKN

-88 EEDKSFREKSLQQK
+88 EEDKPFREKSLQQK

-129 DDEEAYICSPFL
+129 DDEEAYVCSPFL
-141 DNAVIQDLNEE
+141 NNAVIQDLNEE

-159 AVDSIFYKMYLLLG
+159 AVGSIFYKMYLLLG

-187 DGVLAFEIVYDNLE
+187 DGVLAFEIIYDNLE

-215 TLTRTVK
+215 TLTRSIKDGV
-222 NGTTYWIQFKDELGR
+222 TYWTQFKGELGR
-237 ERELIDAQVVYIKY
+237 ERELLDAQVIYIKY
-251 EDSGVIERQS
+251 EDSGVVERQS

-280 IVWTVTQSSFKTMFT
+280 IVWTVTQSSFKTMYT

-316 YREEISFNQES
+316 YREEITFNQES

-359 VDGGPTLSDSD
+359 VDSGPSLSDSD

-380 KMSKIPGSRFDTE
+380 KMSKIPGSRFDNE
-393 NQPTWFGTDAS
+393 NQATWFGTDAS

-425 NIILKP
+425 NVILKP
-431 IKIQLALQIPDI
+431 LRIQLALQIPDI

-462 FTELMEAEL
+462 FTELMQAEL
-471 SQKRMEH
+471 DQKRMEH
-478 IQTLKETFTTQDADG
+478 IQTLKDTFTSQDDDG
-493 NEESYFC
+493 NEVPYFC
-500 DKFLIV
+500 DKFLII

-513 ADLELNERFK
+513 ADLELNEKFK
-523 IEQAASKQRSEKE
+523 IEQAAAKQRTEEEINSE
-536 IDDFEDP
+536 DS
-543 ESEDVDGNEGENEE
+543 ESEDILSSEGEEEE
-557 PESDNEI
+557 PTDNSDNEI
-564 DKEMM
+564 DQEML
-569 GDVQPEEPEESEKP
+569 GDVQPEEPEET
-583 EEPEAQEEPKEPKES
+583 EETEETT
-598 EEPE
+598 